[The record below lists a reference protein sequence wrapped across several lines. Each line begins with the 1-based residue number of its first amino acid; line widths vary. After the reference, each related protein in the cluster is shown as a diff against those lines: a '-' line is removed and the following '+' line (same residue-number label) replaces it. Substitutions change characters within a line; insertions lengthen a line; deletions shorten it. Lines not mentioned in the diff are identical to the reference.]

1 MAVRSIAVAIR
12 APRTCQLAPPWAVY
26 QIRVVR
32 PNSVLFSL
40 FLGAGRS
47 RFRHGH
53 HGRNAAPG
61 GTHEAFGYSKRK
73 NGLVQT
79 MTMPCYAPLVD
90 SAPSGRSFQCTT
102 EELTVTCGGEN
113 WHRWQWL
120 ATRSDSGIWGHYNN
134 IKARSAV
141 AAARGHRWL
150 SNVSWKSLIKLCPTL
165 LLCLWL
171 SSSEQFP
178 AFPTSTRPNITSQHD
193 WSRAVAGAHAVVC
206 FQRSSKRRISL
217 RLLHRQLRQLRQ
229 PRCGRPWSAAVPL
242 VVWGGGASCSSGRWV
257 IKLCQEEVDEELL
270 YAKSWF

>member
-1 MAVRSIAVAIR
+1 MSIGSPLGCLSNSGCPPQQRSVLVVPWRWAFSIQTR
-12 APRTCQLAPPWAVY
+12 PPWTKCCA
-26 QIRVVR
+26 RWNSR
-32 PNSVLFSL
+32 GFWLLKAKEWTGPNYDYAMLC
-40 FLGAGRS
+40 
-47 RFRHGH
+47 
-53 HGRNAAPG
+53 
-61 GTHEAFGYSKRK
+61 
-73 NGLVQT
+73 
-79 MTMPCYAPLVD
+79 PCYAPLVD